1 MEKAFRHKINS
12 DWNQAC
18 EQADRWKSL
27 GYEVV
32 FTNGCF
38 DLIHL
43 GHIHYLE
50 EAARLGNKLII
61 GLNSDDSVK
70 RLKGKNRPINDEQ
83 SRAALLAAMYFVD
96 MVIIF
101 SEDTPLTLIEK
112 ITPDILVKGGD
123 YTEED
128 IVGNQHVKAMGGEVK
143 TIPFLEGYSSS
154 SIIDKIK
161 SQK

>member
-1 MEKAFRHKINS
+1 MEKVFRHKIFS

-18 EQADRWKSL
+18 KKVDRWKSL
-27 GYEVV
+27 GHEVV

-50 EAARLGNKLII
+50 EASRIGDKLVI
-61 GLNSDDSVK
+61 GLNSDKSVS

-83 SRAALLAAMYFVD
+83 SRAALLAVMYYVD

-101 SEDTPLTLIEK
+101 SEDTPLALIEK
-112 ITPDILVKGGD
+112 ITPDVLVKGGD
-123 YTEED
+123 YKIKD
-128 IVGNQHVKAMGGEVK
+128 IIGYQHVKEMGGEVK
-143 TIPFLEGYSSS
+143 TIPFLQGYSST
-154 SIIDKIK
+154 SIIQKIK